1 MNIIHGLR
9 RALQV
14 KSCGTATIFEGRRRT
29 WQEIGDRVSRFAGAL
44 HAHPLGRGDRIA
56 VLMLNQDR
64 YIECYLAASWA
75 GAVIVPLNI
84 RWSIQENADALSDCG
99 AKLLVVDNAFAK
111 AGMTLA
117 ANASGGLML
126 IYADDDSVPDGMFG
140 YEALIAASGPMPDA
154 MAAPDD
160 LAAIFYTGGTTG
172 RSKGVMLSH
181 RNITANAFN
190 CLAEG
195 LCPETAVYLHAAP
208 MFHMANGAGMY
219 SLFLSGG
226 TSVVIK
232 AFTPEAVFDA
242 IEQQKVT
249 DTTLVPTMIQ
259 MMADHPAVRLR
270 DLGSLERILYGGS
283 PISEAVLD
291 RASAALPGV
300 AFTQAYA
307 QSELSPVATILH
319 AREHLGEGRSR
330 GRHRSGGR
338 ATVGVEVRIVDEND
352 REVPRGTVGQICARG
367 DVVMMGYWN
376 RPEETAKAIVDGW
389 MHTGDAGQMDED
401 GFVYVVDR
409 VKHMIISGGRMS
421 TLPRSRT
428 LWRSIL
434 PWRNA
439 RSSAFQT
446 RGGAKRCTPS

>member
-1 MNIIHGLR
+1 MNITHGLR

-126 IYADDDSVPDGMFG
+126 IYADDDPIPDGMFG

-219 SLFLSGG
+219 SLFLGGG

-300 AFTQAYA
+300 AFIQAYA

-319 AREHLGEGRSR
+319 AREHLGDGRSP
-330 GRHRSGGR
+330 GTPSLGR
-338 ATVGVEVRIVDEND
+338 A
-352 REVPRGTVGQICARG
+352 G
-367 DVVMMGYWN
+367 DV
-376 RPEETAKAIVDGW
+376 RCRSP
-389 MHTGDAGQMDED
+389 
-401 GFVYVVDR
+401 DR
-409 VKHMIISGGRMS
+409 R
-421 TLPRSRT
+421 
-428 LWRSIL
+428 
-434 PWRNA
+434 
-439 RSSAFQT
+439 
-446 RGGAKRCTPS
+446 